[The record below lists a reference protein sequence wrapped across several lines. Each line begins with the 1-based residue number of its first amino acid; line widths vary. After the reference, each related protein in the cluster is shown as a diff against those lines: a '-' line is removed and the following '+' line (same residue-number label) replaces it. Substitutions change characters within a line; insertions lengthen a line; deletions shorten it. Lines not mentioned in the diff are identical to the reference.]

1 MLRAACALLL
11 LSGPL
16 TLPALSGEKVV
27 TIGDSLTFAYE
38 AEFGPSLISDG
49 YGTSSKN
56 WIEILSGNQPGTGL
70 RSAWFDLGVRDTYQ
84 ILFSPNL
91 FRHEFNWSIP
101 GATASQLRDFVEGSM
116 TFTQIVGQD
125 PTFGQLLAATGITNN
140 DFAVTDLQQQV
151 TSEASRFVYFVG
163 GNDVRGIYQQVYLGN
178 SDGQAFIDAFM
189 EDATATIDRLQLWN
203 PELPGVIVAV
213 PHIGITPDVRLGYP
227 YNPVSTGRVTAVLAK
242 LNARLRDLAESRG
255 LGFADIFTPTLRLLD
270 PTKNLIIHGLSFQNA
285 GGDPRTTN
293 HAFVW
298 LNGSV
303 SDNFHPHTNAHA
315 VVANIIIEAFNETYQ
330 SNIPP
335 LTATEILKSL
345 LNRTD
350 AAIDMTFAT
359 WMTAYGLT
367 GKPETDDSDRD
378 GIPAGVEF
386 GLGLD
391 PGYDDSHLIRQRW
404 TPAGIELS
412 YTLRLPS
419 TTRVGIDAQTATSL
433 GAFSNLVPRP
443 TRNAT
448 TGRAHALLPVS
459 GSRGFIRLKS
469 TVAP

>member
-11 LSGPL
+11 LSGTL

-38 AEFGPSLISDG
+38 AEFGPSVISDG
-49 YGTSSKN
+49 YGVSSKN
-56 WIEILSGNQPGTGL
+56 WIEILSGNTSGTGL
-70 RSAWFDLGVRDTYQ
+70 RSAWFDLGVRDTYG
-84 ILFSPNL
+84 LFGSNL
-91 FRHEFNWSIP
+91 FRHEFNWAIP
-101 GATASQLRDFVEGSM
+101 GATASQLRDFVEGSS

-125 PTFGQLLAATGITNN
+125 PTFADVLTFFGITNN
-140 DFAVTDLQQQV
+140 DFALTDLQQQV

-178 SDGQAFIDAFM
+178 SDGQTFIDDFM
-189 EDATATIDRLQLWN
+189 ADATATIDRLQLWN
-203 PELPGVIVAV
+203 PTLPGVIVAV
-213 PHIGITPDVRLGYP
+213 PHIGITPDIRLGYP

-242 LNARLRDLAESRG
+242 LNARLRALADSRG

-270 PTKNLIIHGLSFQNA
+270 PTKPLTIHGMTFLNA
-285 GGDPRTTN
+285 GGDPRFSN
-293 HAFVW
+293 NYVW
-298 LNGSV
+298 LNGEISA
-303 SDNFHPHTNAHA
+303 NFHPHTNAQA
-315 VVANIIIEAFNETYQ
+315 VVANLIIEAFNEKYQ

-335 LTATEILKSL
+335 LTAVEILKNL
-345 LNRTD
+345 LGKTD

-359 WMTAYGLT
+359 WMTGYGLS
-367 GKPETDDSDRD
+367 GRPETDDSDRD

-419 TTRVGIDAQTATSL
+419 TTRVGIDAQTATNL

>member
-11 LSGPL
+11 LSGTL

-38 AEFGPSLISDG
+38 AEFGPGFPLSDG

-56 WIEILSGNQPGTGL
+56 WIEILSGNTSGTGL
-70 RSAWFDLGVRDTYQ
+70 RSAWFDLGVRDTYG
-84 ILFSPNL
+84 LFGSNL
-91 FRHEFNWSIP
+91 FRHEFNWAIP
-101 GATASQLRDFVEGSM
+101 GATASQLRDFVEGSS

-125 PTFGQLLAATGITNN
+125 PTFADLLTLFGITNN
-140 DFAVTDLQQQV
+140 DFALTGLQQQV

-178 SDGQAFIDAFM
+178 SDGQTFIDDFM
-189 EDATATIDRLQLWN
+189 ADATATIDRLQLWN
-203 PELPGVIVAV
+203 PTLPGVIVAV
-213 PHIGITPDVRLGYP
+213 PHIGITPDIRLSYP

-242 LNARLRDLAESRG
+242 LNARLRALADSRG

-270 PTKNLIIHGLSFQNA
+270 PAKPLTIHGMTFLNA
-285 GGDPRTTN
+285 GGDPRFSN
-293 HAFVW
+293 NYVW
-298 LNGSV
+298 LNGEISA
-303 SDNFHPHTNAHA
+303 NFHPHTNAQA
-315 VVANIIIEAFNETYQ
+315 VVANLIIEAFNERYQ

-335 LTATEILKSL
+335 LTAVEILKNL
-345 LNRTD
+345 LGKTD

-359 WMTAYGLT
+359 WMTAYGLS
-367 GKPETDDSDRD
+367 GRPETDDSDRD

-419 TTRVGIDAQTATSL
+419 TTRVGIDAQTATNL